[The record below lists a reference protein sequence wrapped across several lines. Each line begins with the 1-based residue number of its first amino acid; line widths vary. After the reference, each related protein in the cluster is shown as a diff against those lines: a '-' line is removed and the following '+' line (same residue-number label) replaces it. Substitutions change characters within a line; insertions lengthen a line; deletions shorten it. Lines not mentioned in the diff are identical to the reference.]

1 MYDDEGISRDYFDGS
16 LNLWFVI
23 FMISWKLNEI
33 IIPIF
38 YFFFVEA
45 KINFLGI
52 HLKLDLAV
60 SRMSRWNAK
69 LSWIIS
75 IFSLLELQNT
85 HPIFFG
91 ILLTVKIKLLKLKCS
106 CWLLDEITFNVTW
119 NRSEWNFFCC
129 FCQLLPPSLLLLLC
143 SCHYLR
149 LDVLTHKHDK
159 WLLKPFFSSNFH
171 HNDI

>member
-52 HLKLDLAV
+52 HLKLDLG
-60 SRMSRWNAK
+60 RCK
-69 LSWIIS
+69 
-75 IFSLLELQNT
+75 
-85 HPIFFG
+85 
-91 ILLTVKIKLLKLKCS
+91 
-106 CWLLDEITFNVTW
+106 
-119 NRSEWNFFCC
+119 
-129 FCQLLPPSLLLLLC
+129 
-143 SCHYLR
+143 
-149 LDVLTHKHDK
+149 
-159 WLLKPFFSSNFH
+159 SNE
-171 HNDI
+171 